1 VTARPVRYGLPADGV
16 ILTSEDGVLVLANGR
31 AEDMFGYRPGE
42 LTGQPVESLV
52 PAGLRAAHVTKRAGQ
67 GAQLGLGQG
76 GQQIQPVRVVA
87 VLADK
92 YLRPELPRQRRV

>member
-1 VTARPVRYGLPADGV
+1 VTAWPVRYGPPADGV
-16 ILTSEDGVLVLANGR
+16 TLTSEDGVLVLANGR

-67 GAQLGLGQG
+67 GAPAWPEPG
-76 GQQIQPVRVVA
+76 GQQIQPVRVIA

-92 YLRPELPRQRRV
+92 YLQPELPQQRRV